1 MSEWQN
7 KPWEEV
13 EELFGFRADD
23 SLPLS
28 CNKGQ
33 DRSLQVEGY

>member
-23 SLPLS
+23 SLLLS
-28 CNKGQ
+28 RN
-33 DRSLQVEGY
+33 